1 MDLPKLNY
9 IFWNFLPSCF
19 RLGIATRNNFF
30 FFLWWGVDDL
40 VMRKRWSSSHI
51 YCDWK
56 VAGAETRGASVA
68 HTCCHSSA
76 DSTDCHGAADG
87 PVTSLPPHESS
98 FSISNP
104 WDKFGL
110 TFKKEAPVSP
120 VWLPDHQGWKE
131 RELMH
136 VPVCLLGL
144 QVTHVDFSFCSL
156 SFYTVL
162 LLPNFPT
169 YFNLQH
175 QMQNQWAYRG
185 YYNKLS

>member
-1 MDLPKLNY
+1 
-9 IFWNFLPSCF
+9 
-19 RLGIATRNNFF
+19 
-30 FFLWWGVDDL
+30 
-40 VMRKRWSSSHI
+40 MRKRWSSSHI

-87 PVTSLPPHESS
+87 PVTSLPPRESS

-110 TFKKEAPVSP
+110 TFTKEAPVSP
-120 VWLPDHQGWKE
+120 VGLPDHQGWKE

-136 VPVCLLGL
+136 VPVCLLGFRSHMWISAFVL
-144 QVTHVDFSFCSL
+144 SHFTLFFSFLTSL
-156 SFYTVL
+156 HTSISSIGCKINGLTEAIVT
-162 LLPNFPT
+162 NFHNCVWSNL
-169 YFNLQH
+169 FNKFCVCTSMFAHMHTRATSGWFQSTWH
-175 QMQNQWAYRG
+175 RKIW
-185 YYNKLS
+185 